1 MATGKSRGNKRS
13 SGGSCSSTLT
23 MVVLVTVCALGLW
36 MLTSSSTPS
45 SKTTPMNISDNV
57 LYDTDRRANLN
68 RKMPIDATQDKL
80 VDLSSNSST
89 YGDNGGDLPIDVV
102 QHDDELRTRN
112 DLDMNQEMGQN
123 SKVDENE
130 NKEENTSTN
139 IVDDDAESLN
149 DSDMGKQEAEL
160 HQEEA
165 KEEQD
170 IDISTVTEDNA
181 NGSKETT
188 SIKKHN
194 YKTRNS
200 EVFEESTIADDQQSD
215 TENQED
221 KQTEHIRD
229 LEDNQERETNDQ
241 EPEKEM
247 EDKQEEQ
254 ENEDDGPVKSHSI
267 AAETKAQVEDREA
280 RDLRNKMEQAKI
292 ESTIDNTTIHIK
304 ASNVG
309 NSTIIKGVTSG
320 NRTSNNWE
328 LCNVTAGTDYIP
340 CLDNEITVTNLHHRY
355 QTRHC
360 PDEPPMCLV
369 PLPKGYKTPIPWPQ
383 SRDKIWL
390 QNVPNNALSN
400 LNGHQNWVKVTGEF
414 ITFPRGAL
422 HYIDF
427 LQEAVPEI
435 AWGNHTRVVLDV
447 GCGVASFGG
456 YLFNKDVLSLTFASK
471 DDQESQIQFAL
482 ERGIPAISA
491 IMGTQRLPFP
501 SKVFDLVHCVRCR
514 VPWHEDGGI
523 HLLEVNRVLR
533 PGGYFIWSATPVYQ
547 TLEQDIQIWKE
558 MSALTVAMCWEL
570 VTIKKDKRNVIGV
583 AIYRKPDS
591 NECYNLR
598 KKKHPPMCKHEDD
611 SNASWYIPLQ
621 TCMHEIP
628 MDETERGSHWP
639 ERWPERVQKPPY
651 WLNKSQLGIY
661 GKPTPDD
668 FKEDYRHWKRV
679 ISKSYM
685 GNLGINWLNI
695 RNVMDMRAAYGG
707 FAAALK
713 DLKLWVLNVV
723 NIDSPDTL
731 PIIFERGLIGMYHDW
746 CESFNT
752 YPRTYDLLHADHL
765 FSKLKNRCKI
775 KGVVVEIDRILR
787 PGGSLIA
794 RDESS
799 MIREMQVLLKSLH
812 WEVNL
817 TFVSKQEGIISGRKS
832 MWRPSTYV
840 TPL

>member
-1 MATGKSRGNKRS
+1 MATGKSRGNKRL
-13 SGGSCSSTLT
+13 SGGGSPSTLT
-23 MVVLVTVCALGLW
+23 MVVLVTVCVLGLW

-57 LYDTDRRANLN
+57 LYDTERRADLN
-68 RKMPIDATQDKL
+68 RKMPIDATQDKR
-80 VDLSSNSST
+80 VDLSSNSS
-89 YGDNGGDLPIDVV
+89 GLPIDVV
-102 QHDDELRTRN
+102 QYDDELRTRN
-112 DLDMNQEMGQN
+112 ELDMKQEMGQN
-123 SKVDENE
+123 YKVDEDE
-130 NKEENTSTN
+130 NKEESTSTN
-139 IVDDDAESLN
+139 VVDDDAESLN

-170 IDISTVTEDNA
+170 VDISTSLNEDNT
-181 NGSKETT
+181 NGSKVTT
-188 SIKKHN
+188 SIKKRN
-194 YKTRNS
+194 YKTRKS
-200 EVFEESTIADDQQSD
+200 EVSEESTLTDDQQSD
-215 TENQED
+215 MENQED
-221 KQTEHIRD
+221 KQTEDIRD
-229 LEDNQERETNDQ
+229 LEDNQEQEMNDQ

-247 EDKQEEQ
+247 ENKQEEE
-254 ENEDDGPVKSHSI
+254 ENEDDGPIQSHSI

-292 ESTIDNTTIHIK
+292 ESTIHIK
-304 ASNVG
+304 ASN
-309 NSTIIKGVTSG
+309 K
-320 NRTSNNWE
+320 
-328 LCNVTAGTDYIP
+328 
-340 CLDNEITVTNLHHRY
+340 
-355 QTRHC
+355 RHC

-427 LQEAVPEI
+427 LQEAVTEI

-447 GCGVASFGG
+447 GCGVASF
-456 YLFNKDVLSLTFASK
+456 

-611 SNASWYIPLQ
+611 PDASWYVPLQ
-621 TCMHEIP
+621 ICMHEIP

-639 ERWPERVQKPPY
+639 GRWPERVQKPPY
-651 WLNKSQLGIY
+651 WLNESQLGIY
-661 GKPTPDD
+661 GKPTPED

-695 RNVMDMRAAYGG
+695 RNVMDMRTVYGG

-723 NIDSPDTL
+723 NVDSPDTL

-765 FSKLKNRCKI
+765 FSKLKSRCKI
-775 KGVVVEIDRILR
+775 KGVVAEIDRILR

-799 MIREMQVLLKSLH
+799 MIREMQMLLKSMH

-832 MWRPSTYV
+832 MWRP
-840 TPL
+840 